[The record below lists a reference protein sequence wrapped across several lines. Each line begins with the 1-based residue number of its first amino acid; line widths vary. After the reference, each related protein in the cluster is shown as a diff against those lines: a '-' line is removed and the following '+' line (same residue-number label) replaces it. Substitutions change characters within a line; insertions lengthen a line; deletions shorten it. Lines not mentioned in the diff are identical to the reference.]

1 MQKITVSLEDR
12 HVYELEARQRLKRA
26 DSRSGA
32 VRDLFDE
39 YADLRTEYEELHT
52 EYEALEAEYE
62 ELRNR
67 YEAREDRIEDLEGQL
82 RERSRVEEKIEDLP
96 DKIRATGTYQER
108 RQRLL
113 DQASLNERVKWKI
126 TGVPVDRLDDEGDYD

>member
-1 MQKITVSLEDR
+1 MQRITVSLEDR
-12 HVYELEARQRLKRA
+12 HVYELEARQRLGDA

-32 VRDLFDE
+32 VRDLFSE
-39 YADLRTEYEELHT
+39 YAALEAKYEELHT
-52 EYEALEAEYE
+52 EYEALEAEYA

-82 RERSRVEEKIEDLP
+82 RERSRVEDKIEDLP
-96 DKIRATGTYQER
+96 DKIRSVGTYQER

-113 DQASLNERVKWKI
+113 DQASLTERVKWKI
-126 TGVPVDRLDDEGDYD
+126 TGVPVDRLDEND